1 MLSKFDE
8 ERMTLAMK
16 LEKEIRNK
24 ESDVIN

>member
-1 MLSKFDE
+1 MLIKFDE